1 MLGIF
6 KSLKK
11 RLAKTQNQFV
21 GKIAE
26 TIRLRGKVDED
37 LMEELEEVL
46 IQADVGVDLSME
58 VIDKLREYI
67 RLHKEKDPNEVEKEL
82 IRIISEILIEEYA
95 DEEVEHP
102 MTGIKPYVMLFVGVN
117 GVGKT
122 TTIGKLASRYRSE
135 GKKVMLIAGDTFRA
149 AAIEQ
154 LGIWAD
160 RSKVEIVKSEQGA
173 DPSSIVY
180 DGLVAAKTRGI
191 DVVLI
196 DTAGRQH
203 TRVNLM
209 SELGKID
216 RTIKKVIP
224 EAPHEAI
231 LVVDATTGQNAIT
244 QARQFNQASSL
255 SGLALTKLDGT
266 AKGGIVLGI
275 KHELDIPVRF
285 IGVGEQIDDLRDFNA
300 QEFSQAIFGEREE

>member
-1 MLGIF
+1 MLGFI

-11 RLAKTQNQFV
+11 RLAKTQNQFI

-26 TIRLRGKVDED
+26 TIRLRGKVDEE
-37 LMEELEEVL
+37 LMEDLEEVL
-46 IQADVGVDLSME
+46 IQADVGADLSMDI
-58 VIDKLREYI
+58 IDKLREYV
-67 RLHKEKDPNEVEKEL
+67 RLHKEKDPAEVEKAL

-95 DEEVEHP
+95 DEDVEHP
-102 MTGIKPYVMLFVGVN
+102 IGSTKPYVILFTGVN

-122 TTIGKLASRYRSE
+122 TTIGKLSARYVRE
-135 GKKVMLIAGDTFRA
+135 GKKVLLVAGDTFRA

-160 RSKVEIVKSEQGA
+160 RAKAEIVRSEQGA

-180 DGLVAAKTRGI
+180 DGLMAAKTRGF

-203 TRVNLM
+203 TKVNLM

-224 EAPHEAI
+224 DAPHESI

-244 QARQFNQASSL
+244 QARMFNQASKL

-266 AKGGIVLGI
+266 AKGGIILGI

-300 QEFSQAIFGEREE
+300 EEFSQALFGTIED